1 MENKENKFE
10 QRLCLVDRSS
20 LSILGV
26 QKVISAKPDLVQAL
40 LLDSGVMISGTDL
53 QVSKLDLDAKLLE
66 LSGKIDS
73 IRYTVG
79 KRDNFF
85 KRIFK

>member
-1 MENKENKFE
+1 MENKENNFE

-73 IRYTVG
+73 IRYTAG
-79 KRDNFF
+79 KQESFF